1 MGRDTPAKAAGTPG
15 QAGRAL
21 GQAACRASG
30 LVASRSYARASVLIA
45 ARAKGLGKRVQ
56 GLLHERTLNPV
67 FLLNSGGLHAIAV
80 GAV

>member
-1 MGRDTPAKAAGTPG
+1 
-15 QAGRAL
+15 
-21 GQAACRASG
+21 
-30 LVASRSYARASVLIA
+30 VASRSYARASVLIA